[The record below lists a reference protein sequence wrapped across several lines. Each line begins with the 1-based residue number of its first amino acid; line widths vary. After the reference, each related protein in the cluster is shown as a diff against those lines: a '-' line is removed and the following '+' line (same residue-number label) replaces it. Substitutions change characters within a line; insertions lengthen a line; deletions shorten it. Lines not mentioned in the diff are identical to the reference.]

1 MLNARSEIKL
11 RKEQRDYLMEKL
23 SSEPHLDETTT
34 MSYAILRETLQH
46 GILVGDDD
54 SLDKIVEI
62 NSIVAVKTSFGFKF
76 GLRIVLP
83 EEADLQFNRMS
94 VLSSLGCALYGR
106 KEGDKV
112 RWYFEGKEE
121 TAEIIRVIQPRE
133 DTPLASRR
141 WY

>member
-1 MLNARSEIKL
+1 MLPAGNEIKL
-11 RKEQRDYLMEKL
+11 RKQQRDYLMEKL
-23 SSEPHLDETTT
+23 SAEPQLDETTS
-34 MSYAILRETLQH
+34 MSYAILQETLNR
-46 GILVGDDD
+46 GRIVGEDDN
-54 SLDKIVEI
+54 LDKTVEI

-76 GLRIVLP
+76 GLHIVLP

-121 TAEIIRVIQPRE
+121 TAEIVRVIQPRKN
-133 DTPLASRR
+133 TTIGSRS